1 MTSGFTALTRTVAM
15 AVATALGLLTL
26 LVAPASAADG
36 DDPVETTLQVV
47 QVGTWRPGGPLV
59 LDISATGPDGEPVG
73 RGGLQA
79 AVDRAGVVGGREF
92 TGESST
98 VRWDVP
104 TPPVSAGPHEVAIT
118 YRGPREYATQR
129 WVGTL
134 HVEEGS
140 GSGAS
145 MSVDH
150 PERVEYSE
158 TAVFSVDVTTPSDL
172 PVDGRDQPNGQ
183 VRITWDD
190 PAMGAQTARLIEGSA
205 RARVPAAAAGVHTY
219 EVTYYSSGDLRTST
233 VSGTFTVDKAR
244 LPLSVW
250 SNDVQQGVM
259 NTAGGTWE
267 VAAYLDSSWRIDGRM
282 SLYDGDRRLAT
293 RDVTST
299 ASRAVVFSLAPD
311 AVPAG
316 RQRLTVRLT
325 DSPYVADTSASLDLE
340 VVKNPASIRV
350 ERATARTLQW
360 GRPHRLRVDVRS
372 AEQYWPDQTPTG
384 TVRVY
389 RGTTRVGTATLDR
402 SGDVVVLIKGRKLPV
417 GRTKLRFVYSG
428 DTVYEAR
435 TTYRTVTVHKAT
447 TKVRAEIL
455 DKTVHRPQRVKVRF
469 HLRSPSDVALTG
481 KVDLK
486 VDGRTVKTVRL
497 KKKHDG
503 SRTVS
508 LPRSVGPTHHYL
520 KVVYRATST
529 KKKSVKVPLYF
540 RVF

>member
-15 AVATALGLLTL
+15 AVATALGLLTM

-36 DDPVETTLQVV
+36 DDPLETTLQVA

-59 LDISATGPDGEPVG
+59 LDISATGPDGEPV
-73 RGGLQA
+73 A
-79 AVDRAGVVGGREF
+79 AGFLRAGVGGVTVDDAKTL

-98 VRWDVP
+98 VRWVVP
-104 TPPVSAGPHEVAIT
+104 TPPVAAGPHEVAIV
-118 YRGPREYATQR
+118 YMGSREHAPQR

-134 HVEEGS
+134 HVEEGT
-140 GSGAS
+140 GPTTMTVDPPPQATYGDWVTFVVDVETPTDLPADEPEGQVAIRWDDAS
-145 MSVDH
+145 MRTRTAPVSGGEAHVQ
-150 PERVEYSE
+150 VWAE
-158 TAVFSVDVTTPSDL
+158 TPGL
-172 PVDGRDQPNGQ
+172 
-183 VRITWDD
+183 
-190 PAMGAQTARLIEGSA
+190 
-205 RARVPAAAAGVHTY
+205 HHY
-219 EVTYYSSGDLRTST
+219 EVTFYSSGEART
-233 VSGTFTVDKAR
+233 VAVGGTLAVAKAR
-244 LPLSVW
+244 PELRVW

-259 NTAGGTWE
+259 NTAGGAWE
-267 VAAYLDSSWRIDGRM
+267 VAARLDFPWRVDGTM

-293 RDVTST
+293 RDVAST
-299 ASRAVVFSLAPD
+299 ASRAAVFTLAPD

-340 VVKNPASIRV
+340 IVKNPASIRV
-350 ERATARTLQW
+350 ERATDRTLQW
-360 GRPHRLRVDVRS
+360 GRPHKLRVDVRS
-372 AEQYWPDQTPTG
+372 VEQYWPDQTPTG
-384 TVRVY
+384 TVKVY
-389 RGTTRVGTATLDR
+389 RGTKKVGAATLDR
-402 SGDVVVLIKGRKLPV
+402 SGDVVVRIKGKKLPV

-435 TTYRTVTVHKAT
+435 TKYRTVKVHKAT
-447 TKVRAEIL
+447 TKMRAKII
-455 DKTVHRPQRVKVRF
+455 DKTVHRPQRVKVR
-469 HLRSPSDVALTG
+469 LRLTSPSDVALTG
-481 KVDLK
+481 KVRLK

-520 KVVYRATST
+520 KVVYRATPT